1 MMARPF
7 PDNDDDLAFDR
18 TPLQVSRS
26 QTQILKNQARAQ
38 IEEFREAVYKSGLTS
53 GRSSVESLRF
63 QKRKLT
69 KQSKL
74 DKENIYEEMINIAVN
89 SETYSED
96 SALDEAKSKLK
107 ELKGKISQSTLM
119 AKDKD

>member
-1 MMARPF
+1 M
-7 PDNDDDLAFDR
+7 
-18 TPLQVSRS
+18 
-26 QTQILKNQARAQ
+26 
-38 IEEFREAVYKSGLTS
+38 
-53 GRSSVESLRF
+53 ESLKF

-107 ELKGKISQSTLM
+107 ELKGKIS
-119 AKDKD
+119 